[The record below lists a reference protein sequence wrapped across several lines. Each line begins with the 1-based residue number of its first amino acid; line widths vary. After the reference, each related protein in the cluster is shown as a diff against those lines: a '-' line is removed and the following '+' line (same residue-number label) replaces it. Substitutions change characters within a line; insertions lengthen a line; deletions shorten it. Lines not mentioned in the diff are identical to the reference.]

1 MMPDLGR
8 YGFTVLAAYGVTL
21 ALLAALVGLSL
32 WRSRR
37 VARDLARQEERART
51 RRTDHG

>member
-21 ALLAALVGLSL
+21 GLILALVVLSL

-37 VARDLARQEERART
+37 VARDLARQEERAGS
-51 RRTDHG
+51 RRQGRG

>member
-8 YGFTVLAAYGVTL
+8 YGFTVLTAYGVTL
-21 ALLAALVGLSL
+21 ALLVALVGLSL

-37 VARDLARQEERART
+37 VARDLARQEGRTNAR
-51 RRTDHG
+51 RMGHG